1 MGAHTPS
8 QRAMVI
14 NSFKAVPADSE
25 DTRPPRL
32 LWDCVGRPEAAR
44 GSEKGRAL
52 RPSFARSPTGICSRE
67 RAASRSSTLRTVRHG
82 RGDVEHAHEPHAS
95 PAACDDLAGTRRASA
110 GAAVVRA
117 KLARPLELLVRGAL
131 DRQGCDS
138 GFAKSRSSSTPAW
151 PRPPSRPRSLEQPC
165 AVLLD
170 GPIPGA

>member
-1 MGAHTPS
+1 M
-8 QRAMVI
+8 
-14 NSFKAVPADSE
+14 
-25 DTRPPRL
+25 
-32 LWDCVGRPEAAR
+32 GRPEAAR
-44 GSEKGRAL
+44 GSGKGRAL
-52 RPSFARSPTGICSRE
+52 RPELRAFAHGHLLARTRSVALE
-67 RAASRSSTLRTVRHG
+67 RARTARHG
-82 RGDVEHAHEPHAS
+82 RGDGEHAHEPHAS

-110 GAAVVRA
+110 GVAVVRA

-151 PRPPSRPRSLEQPC
+151 PRPPSRPRSLEQSC